1 MTNEVVYGF
10 LLHDGKTLLHA
21 RIVEALEEMAGDDR
35 ENYIETLA
43 RHALRGELWDKAV
56 VYLTEAGAKAVSQSS
71 FRNAMLRFEQ
81 ALEALRHMPDIP
93 DTLRRAVDLRI
104 EMRNALVMFGEF
116 QQGIKYLE
124 EARAAARSP

>member
-1 MTNEVVYGF
+1 

-21 RIVEALEEMAGDDR
+21 RIVDALEEMAGDDR

-81 ALEALRHMPDIP
+81 ALEALQHISESP
-93 DTLRRAVDLRI
+93 DTLRRGVDLRI
-104 EMRNALVMFGEF
+104 E
-116 QQGIKYLE
+116 GIE
-124 EARAAARSP
+124 